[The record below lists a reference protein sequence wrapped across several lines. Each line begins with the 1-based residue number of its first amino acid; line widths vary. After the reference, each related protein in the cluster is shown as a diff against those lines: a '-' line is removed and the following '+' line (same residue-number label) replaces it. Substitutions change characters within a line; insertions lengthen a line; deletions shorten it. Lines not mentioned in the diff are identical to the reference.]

1 MTSLVPLVFAVGFS
15 HGSLMKSV
23 PVAGRV
29 TVFCP
34 ASSASPAGTTA
45 RYSCQD
51 VVLEPSAYD
60 YFMGPKGLNADH
72 VTLVATRAD
81 GTIRSK
87 TELYNSVQSRTTS
100 SLNLWIS
107 TLFQRPLFKKGLNK
121 IHYTLVLN
129 QAAVGQGD
137 FQVLVQEQPARECP
151 DSQYTSA
158 DPADCE
164 SPFSVCERYFSQ
176 YNNCTLK

>member
-1 MTSLVPLVFAVGFS
+1 MTSLVPLIFAVGFS
-15 HGSLMKSV
+15 HGSLMNSV
-23 PVAGRV
+23 PVTGQV

-34 ASSASPAGTTA
+34 ATVANPSGSKAK
-45 RYSCQD
+45 YSCQD
-51 VVLEPSAYD
+51 LVLEPSAYD
-60 YFMGPKGLNADH
+60 YFMGPQGLVADH
-72 VTLVATRAD
+72 LTLVATRED
-81 GTIRSK
+81 GSIRSK
-87 TELYNSVQSRTTS
+87 TDLYDGSHFRSTS

-121 IHYTLVLN
+121 ISYTLVLD
-129 QAAVGQGD
+129 QAIVGQGD
-137 FQVLVQEQPARECP
+137 FKVLVQEQAARECP
-151 DSQYTSA
+151 VSQYMSA

>member
-1 MTSLVPLVFAVGFS
+1 MTSLVPLIFAVGFS
-15 HGSLMKSV
+15 HGPMMKSV
-23 PVAGRV
+23 PVAGQV

-34 ASSASPAGTTA
+34 VSPENPAGKTA
-45 RYSCQD
+45 KYSCQD

-60 YFMGPKGLNADH
+60 YFMGPQGVDADH
-72 VTLVATRAD
+72 FTVVATRED
-81 GTIRSK
+81 GSIRSK
-87 TELYNSVQSRTTS
+87 TDLYDGSESRSTS

-121 IHYTLVLN
+121 ISYTLVLN
-129 QAAVGQGD
+129 QAVVGQGN

-151 DSQYTSA
+151 ISQYVSA
-158 DPADCE
+158 DPDDCD